1 MSSWEEI
8 VSAALV
14 GVRSRPV
21 TPAGADPVIAV
32 HLPDSDAAQSDPAR
46 FALQV
51 ASLTAAARAACG
63 PESVSAEPIPVAPDD
78 PRAAMP
84 QVVSTYAV
92 RAMEMTP
99 RMAEWCLNLLADS
112 GLRPPATLLPYLLSR
127 TARHATLR
135 PAISTIVGPR
145 GRWLVGQAPELKAV
159 LDDSSLVSAPPDQS
173 AWTHGEPAER
183 VAYLTALRERDPGAA
198 RELLAVG
205 WSGESGTDRELLLP
219 AMFRQVCLDDEEFLE
234 AALDDR
240 RGKIRAVA
248 ADILDRVDGSAHRR
262 RLVGAAVGLMEWVA
276 GESGFVLRSSGLDLD
291 TLGPAGTPL
300 ARDGI
305 NLTAPKGVALGDHVL
320 AQLLSRIPP
329 GHWEQQFGQPP
340 ETIVAATDSDEATI
354 VQGLCSAAVTFEDRR
369 WATALM
375 SHPGASARVIAF
387 ADPDAVVRAFPS
399 LAAERQ
405 LVGLHAL
412 PAPWSDQMA
421 RHALRLLDSMLANT
435 RLVRGNV
442 LTLFDLMS
450 TGLPATDDF
459 QSMIAV
465 VRERHPHAII
475 PCATL
480 SEALRIRSV
489 LTRELP

>member
-1 MSSWEEI
+1 MSTWDEV

-21 TPAGADPVIAV
+21 TAAGADPVIAV
-32 HLPDSDAAQSDPAR
+32 HLPDSDAAQGDPADL
-46 FALQV
+46 ALQM

-78 PRAAMP
+78 PRGAMP
-84 QVVSTYAV
+84 QLVSTYAV

-99 RMAEWCLNLLADS
+99 RMAEWCLTLLADS

-127 TARHATLR
+127 TARQATLR

-145 GRWLVGQAPELKAV
+145 GRWLAYQAPELKAV
-159 LDDSSLVSAPPDQS
+159 LDDSSLVSAPPDPS

-198 RELLAVG
+198 RELLAAG

-219 AMFRQVCLDDEEFLE
+219 IMFRRASLDDETFLE

-240 RGKIRAVA
+240 RGKVRAVA
-248 ADILDRVDGSAHRR
+248 ADVLDRVDGSAHRG
-262 RLVGAAVGLMEWVA
+262 RLVQAAVGAMEWVG
-276 GESGFVLRSSGLDLD
+276 GESGLVLRSSGLDLD
-291 TLGPAGTPL
+291 KLGPADSPL

-305 NLTAPKGVALGDHVL
+305 NLTTPKGVALQDHVL

-329 GHWEQQFGQPP
+329 LHWEQQFGRAP
-340 ETIVAATDSDEATI
+340 ETIVAAIDSDEAAI
-354 VQGLCSAAVTFEDRR
+354 AQGLCSAAVTFEDRR

-375 SHPGASARVIAF
+375 THPGASARVIAL
-387 ADPDAVVRAFPS
+387 ADPEAVVRAFPT

-421 RHALRLLDSMLANT
+421 RHALRLLDSMLANA
-435 RLVRGNV
+435 RVVRGNV
-442 LTLFDLMS
+442 LNLFDLMS

-459 QSMIAV
+459 QSMITV
-465 VRERHPHAII
+465 VRERHPHATI

-489 LTRELP
+489 LIRELP